1 MPAPLNVPL
10 SIIDEVVNESQLT
23 LSLGPQNMSALGHS
37 SMLFSPNK
45 AAAAA
50 TGENFVMRSQAD
62 EIVEER
68 GGVETQISVEEID
81 NDDVK
86 GLLAKSKRDKNGKLV
101 LSQHEQQR

>member
-1 MPAPLNVPL
+1 
-10 SIIDEVVNESQLT
+10 
-23 LSLGPQNMSALGHS
+23 MSALGHS

-45 AAAAA
+45 AVSAA

-62 EIVEER
+62 EIVEE
-68 GGVETQISVEEID
+68 GGGLETRISVEEMD

-101 LSQHEQQR
+101 VSQHEQ